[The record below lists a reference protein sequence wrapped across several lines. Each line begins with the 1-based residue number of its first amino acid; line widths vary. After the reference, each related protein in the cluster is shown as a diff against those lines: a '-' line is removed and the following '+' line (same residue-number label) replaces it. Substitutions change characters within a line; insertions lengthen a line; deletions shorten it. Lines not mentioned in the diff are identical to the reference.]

1 MKLITIIQV
10 SMFII
15 GAILMMIDGS
25 GGYKE
30 NMTWVSYLGVSLCI
44 SGIGFT
50 FIRYLIQLFK

>member
-1 MKLITIIQV
+1 
-10 SMFII
+10 MFII